1 MLAMTCL
8 VLALSFAGP
17 AQSPKV
23 IDLWPDGV
31 PGAVGNE
38 EVDRPTLTVYAP
50 PADKAN
56 GTAIILCP
64 GGGYFYLT
72 GAKEGRIPA
81 EWLNKKG
88 VTAFVLKYRL
98 APRYR
103 YPAQLHDAQRALR
116 LVRSRAKEF
125 NLDPKRIG
133 ICGFSAGGHLAS
145 TLATHFT
152 SGRPDAKD
160 PAEKLSCRPDFLILG
175 YAVITMDIAYTNLVT
190 RRMLLGPRPSRD
202 LVEAYSNELHVST
215 KTPPTFL
222 FHNNDDPLVPP
233 ENSVLF
239 YEALRKAKVAA
250 EIHIFDRA
258 GHGVPP
264 LILDDGSISTWGI
277 RLASWLKEEKLLDPP
292 TKREHER

>member
-1 MLAMTCL
+1 MNCL
-8 VLALSFAGP
+8 VIALSLAVP
-17 AQSPKV
+17 AEAPKV
-23 IDLWPDGV
+23 IDLWPDGA
-31 PGAVGNE
+31 PGAVGKE
-38 EVDRPTLTVYAP
+38 EVDRPTLTVYAL

-125 NLDPKRIG
+125 HLDPKRIG

-152 SGRPDAKD
+152 SGRPDAED
-160 PAEKLSCRPDFLILG
+160 PAERLSCRPDFLILG

-202 LVEAYSNELHVST
+202 LVEAFSNELHIST

-239 YEALRKAKVAA
+239 YEALRKTQVPA
-250 EIHIFDRA
+250 ELHIFDQA

-264 LILDDGSISTWGI
+264 LILDDGSVSTWGI
-277 RLASWLKEEKLLDPP
+277 RLASWLKEQKLLDPP
-292 TKREHER
+292 AKRDASR